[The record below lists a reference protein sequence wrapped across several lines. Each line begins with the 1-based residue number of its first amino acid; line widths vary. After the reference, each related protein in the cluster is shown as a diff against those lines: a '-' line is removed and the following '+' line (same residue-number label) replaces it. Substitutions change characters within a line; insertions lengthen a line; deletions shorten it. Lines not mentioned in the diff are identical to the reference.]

1 MSIWGSIG
9 SVSGDGQMI
18 PFWYVQSIPVRHILR
33 AADPEAP
40 LTSSANVADIHIRP
54 QAQTGAVFS
63 VRLSFLS
70 RVTLWLWSCR
80 GVAMGQ
86 SVQFAVQRF
95 QDAGPGQWSRG
106 RLTECRT
113 ADEARRLA
121 ERCVARG
128 ESTGAAAFSRRS
140 SGEFGVQDSPIT
152 IAAFGDVP
160 PEAKDILPF

>member
-1 MSIWGSIG
+1 
-9 SVSGDGQMI
+9 
-18 PFWYVQSIPVRHILR
+18 
-33 AADPEAP
+33 
-40 LTSSANVADIHIRP
+40 
-54 QAQTGAVFS
+54 
-63 VRLSFLS
+63 
-70 RVTLWLWSCR
+70 
-80 GVAMGQ
+80 MGQ

-95 QDAGPGQWSRG
+95 QEAGPGQWFRG
-106 RLTECRT
+106 RLTECKT

-152 IAAFGDVP
+152 IAAFGEVP